1 MKLGLVGYQGSGKS
15 TLFELLTG
23 VKPDPAK
30 AHLGQLGTA
39 VVPDPRFDRLVAL
52 FKPKKVSPAR
62 IELFDTPGL
71 DRKAHEANA
80 QRLGVIR
87 ESNALVLVVGCFS
100 GADTLADVRSFQDDI
115 ILADLQVVT
124 NRMGRLHKDIVKPRP
139 DREQLQAEIAALEPI
154 AARLD
159 EGRSLADMAFNEAQD
174 KATKSF
180 SLLTRKKQL
189 VILNTADSAQAAAVV
204 GPLEAAGHR
213 AVSAPVGLEL
223 EVQQLPP
230 EDRDTFA
237 REMGLGESCASK
249 VLRAIFEV
257 TEQITFYT
265 SDEKEVHAWLLHRGG
280 TALDA
285 AGTIHTDLARGF
297 IRAEITAVEDLL
309 RLGSEREV
317 KAAGT
322 APRRGKRVR
331 DAGRRRDRRPLQR
344 VSKRPAWECRSDCLA
359 GRLAH
364 DRSSALVSDW
374 RRRSATQL
382 GWFSN
387 FFPCRR

>member
-23 VKPDPAK
+23 GKPDPSK

-39 VVPDPRFDRLVAL
+39 VVPDPRFDQLVSL

-71 DRKAHEANA
+71 DRKTHEANA

-100 GADTLADVRSFQDDI
+100 GADPLADARSFQDDI

-124 NRMGRLHKDIVKPRP
+124 NRLGRLHKDILKPRP

-154 AARLD
+154 ATRLD
-159 EGRSLADMAFNEAQD
+159 EGRSLAGMVFNEAQD

-189 VILNTADSAQAAAVV
+189 VILNTADSTQAAAVV
-204 GPLEAAGHR
+204 GPLDAAGHKT
-213 AVSAPVGLEL
+213 VSAPVGLEL

-230 EDRDTFA
+230 EDRETFA

-317 KAAGT
+317 KAAGLHHVE
-322 APRRGKRVR
+322 GKEYAMQDGDEIVVR
-331 DAGRRRDRRPLQR
+331 
-344 VSKRPAWECRSDCLA
+344 
-359 GRLAH
+359 
-364 DRSSALVSDW
+364 
-374 RRRSATQL
+374 
-382 GWFSN
+382 FSV
-387 FFPCRR
+387 

>member
-1 MKLGLVGYQGSGKS
+1 MKLGLVGYQGAGKS

-23 VKPDPAK
+23 VKPDVAK

-39 VVPDPRFDRLVAL
+39 VVPDARFDGLVGL
-52 FKPKKVSPAR
+52 YKPKKVSPAR

-71 DRKAHEANA
+71 DRKEHEGNA

-87 ESNALVLVVGCFS
+87 ESNTMVLVVGCFA
-100 GADTLADVRSFQDDI
+100 GADPIADVQSFQDDI

-124 NRMGRLHKDIVKPRP
+124 NRMGRLEKDILKPRP

-154 AARLD
+154 AARLN
-159 EGRSLADMAFNEAQD
+159 EGRSVADMDFSEPQD

-189 VILNTADSAQAAAVV
+189 LILNTADSTQAADAAKK
-204 GPLEAAGHR
+204 LEAAGYR
-213 AVSAPVGLEL
+213 VVAAPVGLEL
-223 EVQQLPP
+223 EVQQLPA
-230 EDRDTFA
+230 EDREEFA
-237 REMGLGESCASK
+237 KEMGLGEPCVTR

-265 SDEKEVHAWLLHRGG
+265 SDEKEVHAWLLQRGG

-297 IRAEITAVEDLL
+297 IRAEIVAVDDLL

-317 KAAGT
+317 KAAGLH
-322 APRRGKRVR
+322 RVEGKEYAMRDGDEIVVR
-331 DAGRRRDRRPLQR
+331 
-344 VSKRPAWECRSDCLA
+344 
-359 GRLAH
+359 
-364 DRSSALVSDW
+364 
-374 RRRSATQL
+374 
-382 GWFSN
+382 FSV
-387 FFPCRR
+387 

>member
-15 TLFELLTG
+15 TLFELLTA

-39 VVPDPRFDRLVAL
+39 VVPDSRFDRLVSL
-52 FKPKKVSPAR
+52 FKPKKTSPAR

-71 DRKAHEANA
+71 DRKAQDVNA

-87 ESNALVLVVGCFS
+87 ESNALVLVVGCFA
-100 GADTLADVRSFQDDI
+100 GADPVADVRSFQDDI

-124 NRMGRLHKDIVKPRP
+124 NRMSRLQKDVAKPRP
-139 DREQLQAEIAALEPI
+139 DREQLQAESAALEPI
-154 AARLD
+154 AARLN
-159 EGRSLADMAFNEAQD
+159 EGRSVADMVFTEAQD

-189 VILNTADSAQAAAVV
+189 VILNTADSSQAAEVI

-213 AVSAPVGLEL
+213 VVSAPIGLEL

-230 EDRDTFA
+230 EDRETFA
-237 REMGLGESCASK
+237 HEMGLGEPCANK

-280 TALDA
+280 TSLDA

-317 KAAGT
+317 KAAGLH
-322 APRRGKRVR
+322 RVEGKEYVMRDGDEIVVR
-331 DAGRRRDRRPLQR
+331 
-344 VSKRPAWECRSDCLA
+344 
-359 GRLAH
+359 
-364 DRSSALVSDW
+364 
-374 RRRSATQL
+374 
-382 GWFSN
+382 FSV
-387 FFPCRR
+387 

>member
-23 VKPDPAK
+23 VKPDAAK

-39 VVPDPRFDRLVAL
+39 AVPDPRFDRLVAL

-100 GADTLADVRSFQDDI
+100 GADPLADVRSFQDDI
-115 ILADLQVVT
+115 VLADLQVVT
-124 NRMGRLHKDIVKPRP
+124 NRVSRLHKDILKPRP

-154 AARLD
+154 GARLD
-159 EGRSLADMAFNEAQD
+159 EGRSLAGMEFNEAQD

-189 VILNTADSAQAAAVV
+189 VILNTADSTLAAAVV
-204 GPLEAAGHR
+204 GSLEQAGHR
-213 AVSAPVGLEL
+213 VVSAPIGLEL

-230 EDRDTFA
+230 EDRETFA
-237 REMGLGESCASK
+237 QEMGLGESCASK

-265 SDEKEVHAWLLHRGG
+265 SDEKEVHAWLLHLGG

-317 KAAGT
+317 KAAGLHHVE
-322 APRRGKRVR
+322 GKEYAMRDGDEIVVR
-331 DAGRRRDRRPLQR
+331 
-344 VSKRPAWECRSDCLA
+344 
-359 GRLAH
+359 
-364 DRSSALVSDW
+364 
-374 RRRSATQL
+374 
-382 GWFSN
+382 FSV
-387 FFPCRR
+387 

>member
-39 VVPDPRFDRLVAL
+39 VVPDSRFDRLVAL

-71 DRKAHEANA
+71 DRKAQEVNA

-87 ESNALVLVVGCFS
+87 ESNALVLVVGCFA
-100 GADTLADVRSFQDDI
+100 GADPVADVRSFQDDI

-124 NRMGRLHKDIVKPRP
+124 NRMSRLQKDVAKPRP
-139 DREQLQAEIAALEPI
+139 DREQLHAEFAALEPI

-159 EGRSLADMAFNEAQD
+159 EGRSVADMTFTEAQD

-189 VILNTADSAQAAAVV
+189 VILNTADSAQAAEVIA
-204 GPLEAAGHR
+204 PLEAAGHR
-213 AVSAPVGLEL
+213 AVSAPIGLEL

-230 EDRDTFA
+230 EDRETFA
-237 REMGLGESCASK
+237 HEMGLGEPCANK

-280 TALDA
+280 TSLDA

-317 KAAGT
+317 KAAGLH
-322 APRRGKRVR
+322 RVEGKEYVMRDGDEIVVR
-331 DAGRRRDRRPLQR
+331 
-344 VSKRPAWECRSDCLA
+344 
-359 GRLAH
+359 
-364 DRSSALVSDW
+364 
-374 RRRSATQL
+374 
-382 GWFSN
+382 FSV
-387 FFPCRR
+387 